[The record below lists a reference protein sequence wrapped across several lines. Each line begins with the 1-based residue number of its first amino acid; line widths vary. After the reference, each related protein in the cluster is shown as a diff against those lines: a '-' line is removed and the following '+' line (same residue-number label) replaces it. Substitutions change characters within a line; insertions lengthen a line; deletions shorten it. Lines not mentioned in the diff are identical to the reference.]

1 MIKRFLSF
9 LLPVLFLLS
18 CQISEEEKI
27 YQTLSRRQ
35 EALQKRDLSLYLSC
49 ISNAY
54 QDKEEDV
61 DRLQKRIEGYFK
73 TFDRITYS
81 SWDRSVQI
89 DGKTAIAIQQ
99 FHLEVA
105 KGEKKNRY
113 SGKEALFFKK
123 EGKEWR
129 IIKGLL
135 P

>member
-54 QDKEEDV
+54 QDKEEDI

-89 DGKTAIAIQQ
+89 DGETSTIIQQ
-99 FHLEVA
+99 FYLEVE
-105 KGEKKNRY
+105 KGEKKNRS
-113 SGKEALFFKK
+113 SGKEALFLKK
-123 EGKEWR
+123 EGKGWK
-129 IIKGLL
+129 IIKGL
-135 P
+135 

>member
-9 LLPVLFLLS
+9 LLPVLFLLT

-61 DRLQKRIEGYFK
+61 VRLQKRIEGYFK

-89 DGKTAIAIQQ
+89 DGETSTVIQQ
-99 FHLEVA
+99 FYLEV
-105 KGEKKNRY
+105 
-113 SGKEALFFKK
+113 
-123 EGKEWR
+123 
-129 IIKGLL
+129 
-135 P
+135 

>member
-1 MIKRFLSF
+1 MIKRFVSF
-9 LLPVLFLLS
+9 LLPVFFLLA

-61 DRLQKRIEGYFK
+61 QRLQKRIEGYFK

-89 DGKTAIAIQQ
+89 DRETSTIIQR
-99 FHLEVA
+99 FSLELE

-113 SGKEALFFKK
+113 SGKEVLFLKK
-123 EGKEWR
+123 EGRQWK
-129 IIKGLL
+129 IIKGL
-135 P
+135 